1 MEVYY
6 YCSYTS
12 SPVGYILGKLTDP
25 SEEGALALRADRID
39 TMIHHCFEAGM
50 VRNACGLLTQAP
62 QRYFLLLKKLTVH
75 GSQGSPD
82 YFLNIAFVTE
92 ERQEYAR
99 WLENDD
105 TVTADTVAKV
115 GQATMMLDQNS
126 DFGYKID
133 GKALTKLTKMKFG
146 SLLGKCRAT
155 ALDDGLYFEL
165 ASHNAD
171 TDEVMQALGISSEGQ
186 ELELISKGTNWTR
199 VIKKKPKRKH
209 LILWLILL
217 LVLGMVIV
225 IYLLTH
231 RP

>member
-12 SPVGYILGKLTDP
+12 SPVGYILGKLTAP
-25 SEEGALALRADRID
+25 SEESTIALCADHID
-39 TMIHHCFEAGM
+39 TMIHQCFEAGM
-50 VRNACGLLTQAP
+50 VRNACGLLTQDP
-62 QRYFLLLKKLTVH
+62 HRYFLLLKKLIVH

-92 ERQEYAR
+92 DRQEYAR

-105 TVTADTVAKV
+105 TVTADSVAKA
-115 GQATMMLDQNS
+115 GQATMVLDQNS

-133 GKALTKLTKMKFG
+133 GKALAKLVKMKFG
-146 SLLGKCRAT
+146 SLLGKCRVA
-155 ALDDGLYFEL
+155 ALEDGLYFEL

-171 TDEVMQALGISSEGQ
+171 TDEVMQALGISSEDQ
-186 ELELISKGTNWTR
+186 ELELISEDKNWTR

-217 LVLGMVIV
+217 LMLGMV

-231 RP
+231 RE